1 MNDSLILTLCLRENT
16 LLISNAIIEQL
27 GSPSLIQIK
36 MNEADKSLLIN
47 PCEYGTRGAVVVPDN
62 HQYQL
67 EMPGRSLIRRIQRI
81 TEWPDDNPRVLCGV
95 FIPQHNAIYF
105 SLDAA
110 QYAILQP
117 VPGTDDSTF
126 QPAPDRQADAATDD
140 STLQPVPGRQ
150 ADAATDDSTLP
161 TREGLEAVA
170 PSQMDAITE
179 VRFENDIG
187 ADVPVG
193 CEDGDLN
200 G

>member
-1 MNDSLILTLCLRENT
+1 MNDSIILTLCLRENT

-117 VPGTDDSTF
+117 VPD
-126 QPAPDRQADAATDD
+126 
-140 STLQPVPGRQ
+140 
-150 ADAATDDSTLP
+150 TDDSTLP
-161 TREGLEAVA
+161 TREGLEAVT

>member
-47 PCEYGTRGAVVVPDN
+47 PCEYGTCGAVVVPDN

-67 EMPGRSLIRRIQRI
+67 EMPGRSLILRIQRI
-81 TEWPDDNPRVLCGV
+81 TEWPDDNPRVLCGI
-95 FIPQHNAIYF
+95 FIPKHNAIYF

-117 VPGTDDSTF
+117 VPGTDDSTL
-126 QPAPDRQADAATDD
+126 PAPEGLEASIQPSTDEAATDD
-140 STLQPVPGRQ
+140 S
-150 ADAATDDSTLP
+150 AIP
-161 TREGLEAVA
+161 TREGMEASTKLLPDEENNRA
-170 PSQMDAITE
+170 GEIMEDYDIDA
-179 VRFENDIG
+179 D
-187 ADVPVG
+187 APVG
-193 CEDGDLN
+193 GKDGDLN

>member
-16 LLISNAIIEQL
+16 LLISNAVIEQL

-117 VPGTDDSTF
+117 VPD
-126 QPAPDRQADAATDD
+126 TDD
-140 STLQPVPGRQ
+140 STLPAREGLEASIQPST
-150 ADAATDDSTLP
+150 DEAATNDSTLP
-161 TREGLEAVA
+161 TREGLEASIQPPA
-170 PSQMDAITE
+170 DDAETDCISGLADGSNTIAG
-179 VRFENDIG
+179 VTVDG
-187 ADVPVG
+187 ADSK
-193 CEDGDLN
+193 DGDLN

>member
-81 TEWPDDNPRVLCGV
+81 TEWPDDNPRVLYGV
-95 FIPQHNAIYF
+95 FIPRLNAIYF

-117 VPGTDDSTF
+117 
-126 QPAPDRQADAATDD
+126 APDRQENSTTDTTTDD
-140 STLQPVPGRQ
+140 SIS
-150 ADAATDDSTLP
+150 STLP
-161 TREGLEAVA
+161 AREGQEACETTM
-170 PSQMDAITE
+170 MDDGGGSAAAM
-179 VRFENDIG
+179 ENSDI
-187 ADVPVG
+187 AKVPVG
-193 CEDGDLN
+193 CKDGDLN

>member
-81 TEWPDDNPRVLCGV
+81 TEWQDDNPRVLCGV

-117 VPGTDDSTF
+117 
-126 QPAPDRQADAATDD
+126 A
-140 STLQPVPGRQ
+140 PGRQ
-150 ADAATDDSTLP
+150 ADAATNDSTLP
-161 TREGLEAVA
+161 TREGLEAVT

-187 ADVPVG
+187 ADAPVG